1 MDYYFRPP
9 GPPKPDTELETD
21 EEKEELSEWDQAVP
35 PPAPHLPLEAEL
47 MGPSHLSPCRETQ
60 KGGQQPQRG
69 DG

>member
-1 MDYYFRPP
+1 M
-9 GPPKPDTELETD
+9 ELETD